1 MKKNGKIELLRFWF
15 SICVLCL
22 HIQKYFPGEASL
34 KEGIRFH
41 FFPYGGIGVEFFFVV
56 SGFLMAA
63 SVFYASEAQKSLPLG
78 EATFRFFKSK
88 FTSLIP
94 MRLLAF
100 VLLLVATVRV
110 ESWGFMTVVEK
121 LIAYIPGFFLVQ
133 MSGLGEVYI
142 NHVEWYLS
150 MMFIGMFIIYPF
162 LRKNFDV
169 FSNIV
174 APAVAI
180 LVLGY
185 MYRSF
190 GRLSDVRSWEGMCY
204 RSMFS
209 GVAELCLGV
218 TCFAACQ
225 RLAEWKPSVMGR
237 LVFTLL
243 ELLCWGAV
251 FTMIMLTLPRKYEF
265 YMLTFITLG
274 VICAF
279 SMVSY
284 GSKLFDNKFSYL
296 LGKLSLPIYLCQLIP
311 ITVIPEYYGHLPMK
325 QQMTM
330 AVVSTILLAL
340 AVSGLSK
347 LMAIGKRSRNIENQ
361 SK

>member
-1 MKKNGKIELLRFWF
+1 
-15 SICVLCL
+15 
-22 HIQKYFPGEASL
+22 
-34 KEGIRFH
+34 
-41 FFPYGGIGVEFFFVV
+41 
-56 SGFLMAA
+56 MAA
-63 SVFYASEAQKSLPLG
+63 SVFYANEAQKSLPLG
-78 EATFRFFKSK
+78 EATFRFINSK
-88 FTSLIP
+88 FTLLIP
-94 MRLLAF
+94 MRLITF
-100 VLLLVATVRV
+100 VLLLAATVRV

-150 MMFIGMFIIYPF
+150 VMFIGMFIIYPF

-174 APAVAI
+174 APAAAI

-185 MYRSF
+185 MFQSF
-190 GRLSDVRSWEGMCY
+190 GRLSSVKSWEGLCY
-204 RSMFS
+204 RSILR

-237 LVFTLL
+237 LAFTLF
-243 ELLCWGAV
+243 ELLCWGAT
-251 FTMIMLTLPRKYEF
+251 FTMMMLTLPRKYEF
-265 YMLTFITLG
+265 HMLTFITLG

-279 SMVSY
+279 SKLSY
-284 GSKLFDNKFSYL
+284 GSKLFDNKLSYL

-330 AVVSTILLAL
+330 AFVSTILLAL

-347 LMAIGKRSRNIENQ
+347 LMAMGKRSKKVEESI
-361 SK
+361 KVTP